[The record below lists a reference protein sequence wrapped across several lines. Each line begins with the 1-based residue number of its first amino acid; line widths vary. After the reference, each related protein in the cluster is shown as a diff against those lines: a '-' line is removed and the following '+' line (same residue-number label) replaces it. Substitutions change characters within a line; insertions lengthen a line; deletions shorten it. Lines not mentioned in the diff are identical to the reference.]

1 MLMLD
6 APFRTAGKELGK
18 KREGHTWWVL
28 VAGKRWNA
36 ATPAG
41 KPWRGLGLSASATF
55 HIYNFFEIWL
65 HLSYIWGRGRVDG
78 EDIRAIN
85 GPYPGQ
91 YTVPHKWPKNGT
103 IGPRRH
109 RHQLDRIVR
118 DCCLMSELPAI
129 RF

>member
-55 HIYNFFEIWL
+55 HIYMGEGTCGMGRTYGPLTGRIQASTLCHINGL
-65 HLSYIWGRGRVDG
+65 RTALSGRG
-78 EDIRAIN
+78 
-85 GPYPGQ
+85 
-91 YTVPHKWPKNGT
+91 GT
-103 IGPRRH
+103 GTNWTGSCEI
-109 RHQLDRIVR
+109 
-118 DCCLMSELPAI
+118 AA
-129 RF
+129 

>member
-1 MLMLD
+1 MERGD
-6 APFRTAGKELGK
+6 AGGQALEGARVER
-18 KREGHTWWVL
+18 KR
-28 VAGKRWNA
+28 N
-36 ATPAG
+36 
-41 KPWRGLGLSASATF
+41 LS
-55 HIYNFFEIWL
+55 HIYGGGDVW
-65 HLSYIWGRGRVDG
+65 DG

-91 YTVPHKWPKNGT
+91 HTVPHKWPKNGT